1 MTLDRMKEE
10 KQRKRARRKQA
21 IADRKLAA
29 EQEETARQAAQIED
43 AAREEKKAERRK
55 KKQEE
60 LEASIKDHQAAS
72 PTAAAA
78 PAVGAPLASP
88 PRLLPEL
95 GSTAGSGML
104 SGALSPVMTTMSG
117 PFDMNASLRSD
128 TSSMLDSSKD
138 ALVRPCPL
146 GLPPKGY
153 FCACVNLAVAE
164 PFRWLCRTIS
174 RLVCRRSWGRRSC
187 RSSARS
193 PCRRWRGQRRSPKC
207 ERRSSYCGFVPRNS
221 NAQHCFPVYSCT
233 KMHGASPAHLPASPS
248 ASPSARPSGALKR
261 ESSLAPTADLAAQA
275 RSLLCEAE
283 CSNVPS

>member
-60 LEASIKDHQAAS
+60 LEASIKDHKAAS
-72 PTAAAA
+72 PTAAA

-138 ALVRPCPL
+138 ALVRPLPL
-146 GLPPKGY
+146 VPLDLPPTG
-153 FCACVNLAVAE
+153 CQ
-164 PFRWLCRTIS
+164 
-174 RLVCRRSWGRRSC
+174 G
-187 RSSARS
+187 
-193 PCRRWRGQRRSPKC
+193 
-207 ERRSSYCGFVPRNS
+207 
-221 NAQHCFPVYSCT
+221 
-233 KMHGASPAHLPASPS
+233 
-248 ASPSARPSGALKR
+248 
-261 ESSLAPTADLAAQA
+261 DL
-275 RSLLCEAE
+275 
-283 CSNVPS
+283 